1 MNLSKLYEKLKENNI
16 DVFNWKMN
24 NSKARI
30 INDEDFTIYIDYSQI
45 HSYVEEKELLAEEL
59 GHYKYNAYYTLLDN
73 QNFIDKQ
80 EYRAKKWK
88 ATRLCPLKS
97 ISRCIKER

>member
-59 GHYKYNAYYTLLDN
+59 GHYKYNAYLSLAY
-73 QNFIDKQ
+73 FI
-80 EYRAKKWK
+80 
-88 ATRLCPLKS
+88 
-97 ISRCIKER
+97 